1 MLRLGLDVGGTF
13 TDLVCIDDEGCLSI
27 ATPPSF
33 PENIAG
39 GVLPGLRGLRVD
51 LAALDF
57 FSHGTTVATNAIIER
72 TGARA
77 ALLTTE
83 GFRDV
88 LEIQRGNR
96 RDSYDLRAYK
106 PPALIPRDM
115 RFEVA
120 ERLDWRGEVIRPLDK
135 AALEATLEE
144 IKSANPAAI
153 AVVLLHSYANP
164 NHERQVAELIEA
176 HFPEG
181 IHISLSSDIIPEHRE
196 YERSSTTVINAYLGP
211 IIDRYLGDL
220 VASLG
225 AEGFRRNLM
234 IMQSNGGLT
243 PASVARREAAR
254 TLLSGPAAGVIA
266 TAYIARTA
274 GLENAISLDMGG
286 TSCDVGLVHRGR
298 PNITTETELEFSLPL
313 RLPTIDVHT
322 IGAGGGSIAW
332 VDEGGILRVGP
343 QSAGADPG
351 PACYGRGGHEPTV
364 TDAHLAL
371 GRLASDVPLGGE
383 VRLDQDRAVEAL
395 QELGLTLGMSP
406 IAVAKGIDEI
416 VNAHMIEA
424 VKLISVRRGY
434 DLRDFAL
441 VAFGGAGPLH
451 AGILA
456 RELSIPAVI
465 VPRSPGLFSAFGLLV
480 ADVQHDY
487 MRGLI
492 SPTDDI
498 DWEEAERIYQEME
511 ERGRAQLTS
520 DGIETTKWDFQRLM
534 DLRYAGQNYEITV
547 EVANAPISPRIMAK
561 AVERFCAEHERLR
574 GHRFEDAP
582 TQVTILRVSAR
593 GRVPKPPL
601 TPLSE
606 NERVGPPVPRTK
618 RSVHFKDPYGALET
632 DIYRREALLPADI
645 LKGPAVVEEMDSTTV
660 IYPDQEGEMDPY
672 GNIIIRERGS

>member
-13 TDLVCIDDEGCLSI
+13 TDLVCIDGEGHISIAKTPSVPKSI
-27 ATPPSF
+27 AT
-33 PENIAG
+33 
-39 GVLPGLRGLRVD
+39 GVLQGLHKLGVD
-51 LAALDF
+51 LSALDF
-57 FSHGTTVATNAIIER
+57 FSHGTTVATNAVIER

-115 RFEVA
+115 RFEVP
-120 ERLDWRGEVIRPLDK
+120 ERLDWLGEVIRPLDRE
-135 AALEATLEE
+135 ALMATLSEV
-144 IKSANPAAI
+144 KDANPEAI

-164 NHERQVAELIEA
+164 DHERQVAELIEA
-176 HFPEG
+176 VFPQG
-181 IHISLSSDIIPEHRE
+181 IHVSLSSDIIPEHRE
-196 YERSSTTVINAYLGP
+196 FERSSTTVINAYLGP
-211 IIDRYLGDL
+211 IIDRYLGEL
-220 VASLG
+220 EASLVD
-225 AEGFRRNLM
+225 EGFGRTLM

-266 TAYIARTA
+266 TAYVARTA
-274 GLENAISLDMGG
+274 GLENAISMDMGG
-286 TSCDVGLVHRGR
+286 TSCDVGLVHQGL
-298 PNITTETELEFSLPL
+298 PNITTETELEFSMPL

-332 VDEGGILRVGP
+332 VDKGGILRVGP

-351 PACYGRGGHEPTV
+351 PACYGRGGHQPTV

-383 VRLDQDRAVEAL
+383 VHLDSDRALKAL
-395 QELGLTLGMSP
+395 QELGLVLDMNP
-406 IAVAKGIDEI
+406 IDVAKGIDQI

-424 VKLISVRRGY
+424 IKLISVRRGY

-456 RELSIPAVI
+456 RELSIPSVI
-465 VPRSPGLFSAFGLLV
+465 VPRSPGLFSAFGLLA

-498 DWEEAERIYQEME
+498 DWDEAERIYKEME

-520 DGIETTKWDFQRLM
+520 DGIESAQWDFRRLM

-547 EVANAPISPRIMAK
+547 EVASSPLSPQIMTQ
-561 AVERFCAEHERLR
+561 AVERFCSEHERLR

-582 TQVTILRVSAR
+582 TQVTSLRVSAR
-593 GRVPKPPL
+593 GRVPKPTL

-606 NERVGPPVPRTK
+606 NERVGPPAPRTK
-618 RSVHFKDPYGALET
+618 RPVHFKDLKEALET
-632 DIYRREALLPADI
+632 AVYQRQTLLPADI
-645 LKGPAVVEEMDSTTV
+645 LEGPAIVEEMDSTTV
-660 IYPDQEGEMDPY
+660 IYPGQEGEMDPY
-672 GNIIIRERGS
+672 GNIIIRERGA